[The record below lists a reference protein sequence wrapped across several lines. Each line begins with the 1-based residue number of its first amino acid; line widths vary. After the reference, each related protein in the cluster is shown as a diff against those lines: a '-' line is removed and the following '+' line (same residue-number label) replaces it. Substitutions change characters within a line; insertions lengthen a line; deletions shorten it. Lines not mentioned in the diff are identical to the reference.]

1 MGGNRGCFSGCGS
14 CLLWGVVVVLLVDGW
29 VGSSWPLR
37 AVEIL
42 GLVVVGIAAL
52 AIHWRRRKEKAAETA
67 SGLNRES
74 ST

>member
-14 CLLWGVVVVLLVDGW
+14 CLLWLVVAVLLVDGW
-29 VGSSWPLR
+29 EGSSWSLR

-42 GLVVVGIAAL
+42 GLVVIGIAAL
-52 AIHWRRRKEKAAETA
+52 AVRWRKERAAETA
-67 SGLNRES
+67 SGVNRES